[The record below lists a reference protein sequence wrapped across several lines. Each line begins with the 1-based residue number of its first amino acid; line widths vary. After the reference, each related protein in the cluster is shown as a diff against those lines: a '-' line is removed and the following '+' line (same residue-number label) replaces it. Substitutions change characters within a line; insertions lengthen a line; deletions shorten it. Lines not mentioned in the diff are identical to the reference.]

1 MHFLTGVLKA
11 LYVKPWQSFDNNGAY
26 FEFGLAVRRGVRSC
40 LSTMKPLTTA
50 VSGACLL
57 AMLLAACTQEKPKT
71 TPRNRYGFG
80 GTQTLQQGTTTNTL
94 APLTGTD
101 AASGVTDASLVRPI
115 PTPTPA
121 NVTPTPSPTSLP
133 TPELSYGIPVP
144 GKPGY
149 VTSPHAPNAGFVDV
163 RGFPP
168 GTEVKDPYTGRIF
181 LVP

>member
-1 MHFLTGVLKA
+1 
-11 LYVKPWQSFDNNGAY
+11 
-26 FEFGLAVRRGVRSC
+26 
-40 LSTMKPLTTA
+40 MKFPSLP
-50 VSGACLL
+50 V
-57 AMLLAACTQEKPKT
+57 LAAATAASMILLLPACQQEKPEP

-80 GTQTLQQGTTTNTL
+80 GTQTLQQSTNTTTSTL
-94 APLTGTD
+94 PPLTGTN
-101 AASGVTDASLVRPI
+101 ALSGTTDSALVNPV

-121 NVTPTPSPTSLP
+121 AAPTPASLP
-133 TPELSYGIPVP
+133 TPEVSYGIPVP
-144 GKPGY
+144 GKPGF

>member
-1 MHFLTGVLKA
+1 MKFRLPALTA
-11 LYVKPWQSFDNNGAY
+11 LISAAA
-26 FEFGLAVRRGVRSC
+26 LI
-40 LSTMKPLTTA
+40 
-50 VSGACLL
+50 
-57 AMLLAACTQEKPKT
+57 AACTPEEKPAP

-80 GTQTLQQGTTTNTL
+80 GTQTLPQAPAQTQTAAGTL
-94 APLTGTD
+94 PPLSGTD
-101 AASGVTDASLVRPI
+101 TTAGVTDSALVSTPV

-121 NVTPTPSPTSLP
+121 PTPPPVSLP
-133 TPELSYGIPVP
+133 TPDLSYGIPVP
-144 GKPGY
+144 GKPGF

>member
-1 MHFLTGVLKA
+1 M
-11 LYVKPWQSFDNNGAY
+11 
-26 FEFGLAVRRGVRSC
+26 
-40 LSTMKPLTTA
+40 
-50 VSGACLL
+50 

-80 GTQTLQQGTTTNTL
+80 GTQTSSQGTSTNLLPPLTATNT
-94 APLTGTD
+94 G
-101 AASGVTDASLVRPI
+101 GVTDASLVNPVA
-115 PTPTPA
+115 TPTPA
-121 NVTPTPSPTSLP
+121 VGAAPTPPPVSLP
-133 TPELSYGIPVP
+133 TPEISYGIPVP
-144 GKPGY
+144 GKQGF

>member
-1 MHFLTGVLKA
+1 MKTSFPALTA
-11 LYVKPWQSFDNNGAY
+11 MI
-26 FEFGLAVRRGVRSC
+26 
-40 LSTMKPLTTA
+40 STA
-50 VSGACLL
+50 A
-57 AMLLAACTQEKPKT
+57 LLAACTPEEKPAP

-80 GTQTLQQGTTTNTL
+80 GTQTLPQAPAQAQTNPGNL
-94 APLTGTD
+94 PPLSGTD
-101 AASGVTDASLVRPI
+101 TSTGITDSTLVNPVAT
-115 PTPTPA
+115 PTPTPPP
-121 NVTPTPSPTSLP
+121 VSLP

-144 GKPGY
+144 GKPGF

>member
-1 MHFLTGVLKA
+1 MKSLISAMSGTFVLA
-11 LYVKPWQSFDNNGAY
+11 ILVTSCTPEQKP
-26 FEFGLAVRRGVRSC
+26 R
-40 LSTMKPLTTA
+40 
-50 VSGACLL
+50 
-57 AMLLAACTQEKPKT
+57 T

-80 GTQTLQQGTTTNTL
+80 GTQTTTQTATNTL
-94 APLTGTD
+94 PPLTGTD
-101 AASGVTDASLVRPI
+101 ASSGITDASLVNPV

-121 NVTPTPSPTSLP
+121 VTAAPTPPPVSLP

-144 GKPGY
+144 GKQGF

>member
-1 MHFLTGVLKA
+1 MKLRLPALTA
-11 LYVKPWQSFDNNGAY
+11 LI
-26 FEFGLAVRRGVRSC
+26 
-40 LSTMKPLTTA
+40 STA
-50 VSGACLL
+50 A
-57 AMLLAACTQEKPKT
+57 LLAACTPEEKPAP

-80 GTQTLQQGTTTNTL
+80 GTQTLPQAPAQTQTTTSTL
-94 APLTGTD
+94 PPLSGTD
-101 AASGVTDASLVRPI
+101 STAGVTDTRLVTTPV

-121 NVTPTPSPTSLP
+121 PTPPPVSLP
-133 TPELSYGIPVP
+133 TSEISYGIPVP
-144 GKPGY
+144 GKPGF

>member
-1 MHFLTGVLKA
+1 MKFRLPALTA
-11 LYVKPWQSFDNNGAY
+11 LISAAA
-26 FEFGLAVRRGVRSC
+26 LI
-40 LSTMKPLTTA
+40 
-50 VSGACLL
+50 
-57 AMLLAACTQEKPKT
+57 AACTPEEKPAP

-80 GTQTLQQGTTTNTL
+80 GTQTLPQAPAQTQTTAGTL
-94 APLTGTD
+94 PPLSGTD
-101 AASGVTDASLVRPI
+101 TTAGVTDSTLVSTPV

-121 NVTPTPSPTSLP
+121 PTPPPVSLP
-133 TPELSYGIPVP
+133 TPDLSYGIPVP
-144 GKPGY
+144 GKPGF

>member
-1 MHFLTGVLKA
+1 MKFLI
-11 LYVKPWQSFDNNGAY
+11 
-26 FEFGLAVRRGVRSC
+26 
-40 LSTMKPLTTA
+40 TA
-50 VSGACLL
+50 VSGTCLL
-57 AMLLAACTQEKPKT
+57 VMLLAACTPEKPKS

-80 GTQTLQQGTTTNTL
+80 GTQTSTQTTTTNTL
-94 APLTGTD
+94 PPLTGADTGT
-101 AASGVTDASLVRPI
+101 GVTDASLVNPVA
-115 PTPTPA
+115 TPTPPVSA
-121 NVTPTPSPTSLP
+121 APTPPPVSLP

-144 GKPGY
+144 GKQGF